1 MRQPI
6 LSHGAVPEV
15 ASAGAAAVQVAYR
28 VLSSIYPGQQD
39 YLDTQIVS
47 SLAALPVGYAK
58 SVGIKFGDLVGCKV
72 VDARA
77 LDGYDNIVKYVSHG
91 GPECWG
97 PEPLYAAYPADGMS
111 DTAPMLPAPM
121 PDLTG

>member
-1 MRQPI
+1 M
-6 LSHGAVPEV
+6 PEV
-15 ASAGAAAVQVAYR
+15 ASAETAAVQVAYR

-47 SLAALPVGYAK
+47 SLAALLVGYAK

-77 LDGYDNIVKYVSHG
+77 LGGYDKMVKYVSHG
-91 GPECWG
+91 GPGGWD
-97 PEPLYAAYPADGMS
+97 PEPLYAAYPADGIP
-111 DTAPMLPAPM
+111 DTASE
-121 PDLTG
+121 